1 MDIYVELVKR
11 TSVSFAKHIYL
22 LCLISTGCKVL
33 AQTFQCDLRESHQ
46 SCWERGG
53 EGLTW

>member
-1 MDIYVELVKR
+1 MYVELVKR